1 MTSAI
6 TVVGRRI
13 GRSVHAHVQTWRPY
27 TSCYPALLG
36 LAGAVVAGGSGR
48 TGVLLI
54 AALAPALGW
63 LSGHY
68 LGDYFDRG
76 LDAIGKPHR
85 PIPSG
90 RLSIEAALYGGL
102 ACAAG
107 SAALL
112 VPANWRIVPVF
123 VVAMAGIVGYSKVF
137 KKRGLAGNLARGAV
151 TALALV
157 IGAMV
162 AAPWPPWAL
171 APVAAG
177 FLLHDTASNL
187 VGTVRDVD
195 GDRAG
200 GYQSVPVRHGVAYAV
215 RLAFWL
221 YGSGLA
227 LILVGTPW
235 AATDPAGRFALVV
248 AAAVCGVCAFVPS
261 VRSGDV
267 LSARTALRAH
277 ELLVAERLV
286 LASAVIAGA
295 AGTRFALAL
304 VLPVLLFSLLTQGL
318 MRARHE
324 FPPVAMRTIARP
336 GTEPD
341 VTRGTERGSSPPAPE
356 A

>member
-1 MTSAI
+1 MAPAI
-6 TVVGRRI
+6 TVLLRRI

-36 LAGAVVAGGSGR
+36 LAGAEVAGGTGR
-48 TGVLLI
+48 TGVLLV

-68 LGDYFDRG
+68 LGDYFDRC

-90 RLSIEAALYGGL
+90 RLSTEAALYGGL

-107 SAALL
+107 SAVLL

-123 VVAMAGIVGYSKVF
+123 VAAMAGIVGYSKVF
-137 KKRGLAGNLARGAV
+137 KKRGLTGNFARGAV

-162 AAPWPPWAL
+162 AAPWPPWPL
-171 APVAAG
+171 LPVAAG

-187 VGTVRDVD
+187 VGTVRDVE

-200 GYQSVPVRHGVAYAV
+200 GYRSVPVRRGVRYAV
-215 RLAFWL
+215 RLASCL
-221 YGSGLA
+221 YAAGVA
-227 LILVGTPW
+227 LVMLGALW
-235 AATDPAGRFALVV
+235 ATTDPAGRFVLTAV
-248 AAAVCGVCAFVPS
+248 AAVCGACAFVPML
-261 VRSGDV
+261 RSGGIV
-267 LSARTALRAH
+267 SARTALHAH

-286 LASAVIAGA
+286 LAAAVVAGA
-295 AGTRFALAL
+295 AGGRFALAL
-304 VLPVLLFSLLTQGL
+304 VVPVLLFSLTTQAL

-324 FPPVAMRTIARP
+324 FPPAVVAGRK
-336 GTEPD
+336 
-341 VTRGTERGSSPPAPE
+341 ERA
-356 A
+356 